1 MLDAP
6 VQIFFKLLGHTRRLQ
21 GDCGLLLKLSKP
33 FLEHWGLCRFSSG
46 MILKCGIEKAINELS
61 FHVIKLKIAW
71 KLMKWEHGKVGADC
85 PPIVNFLNFGGL

>member
-1 MLDAP
+1 
-6 VQIFFKLLGHTRRLQ
+6 
-21 GDCGLLLKLSKP
+21 
-33 FLEHWGLCRFSSG
+33 

-85 PPIVNFLNFGGL
+85 PPIFNFFNFGDL